1 MATIKDVAQ
10 KAGVSPSTVSRTLKD
25 NPAISEET
33 KNKVRAAMDELGYVP
48 NLAAQMLATGLTHSL
63 GVILPPL
70 ANRENI
76 SQPFYM
82 EILTAIN
89 EEASRN
95 SQVVSIA
102 TGASLDELVKQVE
115 LMHRQKRADGFI
127 ILYSEKNDPV
137 KSYLLKDK
145 VTYIDNDNKALGKE
159 AVTYLSSHGHKKI
172 GFITDDLFGQ
182 VGQERYRGYKEA
194 ADELELEILPELVF
208 SSKTIDK
215 LKKELDRFSPTA
227 LIVKDD
233 LIALRLI
240 QWLNNQGIRV
250 PEDYAIISFNN
261 STFAEIMHPFLTT
274 FDINIQELAKESVQ
288 SLNGLLKST
297 KNKSQK
303 VIIPF
308 KLIER
313 ESFLTHS

>member
-63 GVILPPL
+63 GVILSPL

-115 LMHRQKRADGFI
+115 LMHRQK
-127 ILYSEKNDPV
+127 
-137 KSYLLKDK
+137 
-145 VTYIDNDNKALGKE
+145 
-159 AVTYLSSHGHKKI
+159 
-172 GFITDDLFGQ
+172 
-182 VGQERYRGYKEA
+182 
-194 ADELELEILPELVF
+194 
-208 SSKTIDK
+208 
-215 LKKELDRFSPTA
+215 
-227 LIVKDD
+227 
-233 LIALRLI
+233 
-240 QWLNNQGIRV
+240 
-250 PEDYAIISFNN
+250 
-261 STFAEIMHPFLTT
+261 
-274 FDINIQELAKESVQ
+274 
-288 SLNGLLKST
+288 
-297 KNKSQK
+297 
-303 VIIPF
+303 
-308 KLIER
+308 
-313 ESFLTHS
+313 